1 MTLKRLTFALAAL
14 LVAITL
20 LVAPARAATADQGS
34 SRTVRVAYPI

>member
-20 LVAPARAATADQGS
+20 LVAPARAATADRGS
-34 SRTVRVAYPI
+34 SRTARVAYPI